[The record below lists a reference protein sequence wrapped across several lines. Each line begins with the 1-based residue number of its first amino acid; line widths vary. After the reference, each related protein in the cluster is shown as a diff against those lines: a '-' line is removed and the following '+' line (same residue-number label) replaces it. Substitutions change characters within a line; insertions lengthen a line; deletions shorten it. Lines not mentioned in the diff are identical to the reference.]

1 MTDPSPANHPDS
13 DALPE
18 DAPYIAA
25 TRHWLERAVIG
36 LNLCPFARAP
46 HVQGRIRYAVS
57 HARDTDALLDDLC
70 GELQSLAAADPADCE
85 TTLLIHP
92 HVLGDFLD
100 YNDFLDS
107 VDAAVETLRLDGV
120 LQVASFHPHYQF
132 ADSAPDDIENATNRS
147 PYPTLHLLREASVE
161 RAAEAMTDPDE
172 IYRRNIETLRR
183 LGRAGWDALETG
195 APESSNRLPA

>member
-1 MTDPSPANHPDS
+1 MTDPSPARHPDS

-18 DAPYIAA
+18 DAPYIDA
-25 TRHWLERAVIG
+25 TMRWLERAVIG

-46 HVQGRIRYAVS
+46 HIQGRIRYAVS

-85 TTLLIHP
+85 TALLIHP

-107 VDAAVETLRLDGV
+107 ADAAVETLRLDGV

-132 ADSAPDDIENATNRS
+132 ADSAPDDIENASNRS

-172 IYRRNIETLRR
+172 IYRRNIETLRK
-183 LGRAGWDALETG
+183 LGSAGWRALDVG
-195 APESSNRLPA
+195 AQE

>member
-1 MTDPSPANHPDS
+1 MIHPSPGSLNA
-13 DALPE
+13 DALPA
-18 DAPYIAA
+18 DAPYLDA
-25 TRHWLERAVIG
+25 TTRWLERAVIG

-46 HVQGRIRYAVS
+46 HLQGRLRLRVS
-57 HARDTDALLDDLC
+57 HARDTDTLLDDLC

-92 HVLGDFLD
+92 HVLCDFLD

-107 VDAAVETLRLDGV
+107 ADAAVETLKLDGV
-120 LQVASFHPHYQF
+120 LQVASFHPQYQF
-132 ADSAPDDIENATNRS
+132 AGTDAADIENASNRS

-172 IYRRNIETLRR
+172 IYRRNIETLRK
-183 LGRAGWDALETG
+183 LGSAGWTALDVG
-195 APESSNRLPA
+195 AA

>member
-1 MTDPSPANHPDS
+1 MIHPSPGSLNA
-13 DALPE
+13 DALPA
-18 DAPYIAA
+18 DAPYLDA
-25 TRHWLERAVIG
+25 TTRWLERAVIG

-46 HVQGRIRYAVS
+46 HLQGRLRLRVS
-57 HARDTDALLDDLC
+57 HARDTDTLLDDLC

-107 VDAAVETLRLDGV
+107 ADAAVETLKLDGV
-120 LQVASFHPHYQF
+120 LQVASFHPQYQF
-132 ADSAPDDIENATNRS
+132 AGTDAADIENASNRS

-172 IYRRNIETLRR
+172 IYRRNIETLRK
-183 LGRAGWDALETG
+183 LGSAGWTALDVG
-195 APESSNRLPA
+195 AA